1 MVFVIFE
8 ATLHCEDGK
17 VCSMDKAVLEKKLQN
32 YNTNEWDIIRRSL
45 GPFADIKFEKYLRD
59 NLVIVEF
66 VSKNFG
72 YVTEEEII
80 ANESWMESDIDVM
93 NGKYE
98 LFLQERK

>member
-8 ATLHCEDGK
+8 ATLHTDDGK
-17 VCSMDKAVLEKKLQN
+17 VCSMDKEILEKKLQN
-32 YNTNEWDIIRRSL
+32 YQTTEWTIIRRSF
-45 GPFADIKFEKYLRD
+45 GPFADIKFEKHLRD

-66 VSKNFG
+66 TSKNFG

-80 ANESWMESDIDVM
+80 ANESWMEGDISVM

-98 LFLQERK
+98 LFLQEIK